1 MVARACWARY
11 QYLVLPLVHSATDAG
26 CCAFSSPLS
35 RVVAVATC
43 AGHWRPVRQP
53 WLGFPLGQA
62 LLCSQGLPIPG
73 VSPRARRGHV
83 HAQARCACEGL
94 WPSPWPSGGEG
105 HTPHSLQFLQPGSCH
120 GDQQPFPINPW
131 RKEAFLRGSDCDKGE
146 PPLRGGLKAV
156 KETSELRRAQHP
168 LTSLLIFLFP
178 LSAPSPHTHPWHFS
192 GGPEARP
199 SSLSQSWQT
208 PRGGTSL

>member
-1 MVARACWARY
+1 MSFRGGKSMLGQVPM
-11 QYLVLPLVHSATDAG
+11 QLLLPLVHSATDAG

-105 HTPHSLQFLQPGSCH
+105 HTLQPS
-120 GDQQPFPINPW
+120 ISTAWLLPW
-131 RKEAFLRGSDCDKGE
+131 RSAAFPHQSMEK
-146 PPLRGGLKAV
+146 GGL
-156 KETSELRRAQHP
+156 P
-168 LTSLLIFLFP
+168 
-178 LSAPSPHTHPWHFS
+178 
-192 GGPEARP
+192 ARKR
-199 SSLSQSWQT
+199 L
-208 PRGGTSL
+208 